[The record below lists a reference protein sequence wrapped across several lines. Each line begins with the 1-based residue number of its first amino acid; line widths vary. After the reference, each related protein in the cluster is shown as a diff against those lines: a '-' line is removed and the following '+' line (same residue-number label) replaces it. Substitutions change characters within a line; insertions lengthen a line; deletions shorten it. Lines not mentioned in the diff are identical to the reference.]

1 MIKSF
6 RNFIKEDGMGGGTS
20 SAAPVAVDGGVAGT
34 SGKPPVTVKQQNKY
48 KKTKIGMIKPI
59 LPL

>member
-6 RNFIKEDGMGGGTS
+6 KNFLKEDGMGGGTS

-34 SGKPPVTVKQQNKY
+34 SGQPPVTVKQQNKY
-48 KKTKIGMIKPI
+48 KKSKIGLIKQIP
-59 LPL
+59 PL